1 MGGAISKLGKAAG
14 SGRPMQIG
22 ILVELQP
29 QNLAHNSLGKKN
41 EKTKVIISH
50 QEIKTKKMTNT
61 RNRTSI

>member
-29 QNLAHNSLGKKN
+29 QNLAHNSLTGQKKN
-41 EKTKVIISH
+41 E
-50 QEIKTKKMTNT
+50 EAPAT
-61 RNRTSI
+61 RKRPK